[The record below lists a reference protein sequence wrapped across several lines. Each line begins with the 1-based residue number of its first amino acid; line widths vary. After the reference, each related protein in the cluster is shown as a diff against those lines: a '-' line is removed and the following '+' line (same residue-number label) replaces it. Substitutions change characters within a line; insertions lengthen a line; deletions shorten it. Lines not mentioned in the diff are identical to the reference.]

1 MPQGSSSINVGRC
14 CRLGAPQ
21 WPRDS
26 RSMRFADPGFLI
38 LLLLPAGYAAQWWR
52 TRRRPPRLRLGMP
65 ALAFISDPPRSGRA
79 RWRPLLKVLRI
90 SAMLLFVVA
99 LARPQVPR
107 DVREIRL
114 RSRNI
119 IIALDISSS
128 MKAGDF
134 QPGNRLKVARKVV
147 NDFVQRR
154 NGDLVGLVLFA
165 GRAFLQAP
173 LTPDLGI
180 LEKILERVDI
190 GLLPD
195 GTAIGTALAL
205 SLGQLKDLPVKA
217 STILLIT
224 DGANNTGQPTP
235 LLAAEAARTLGIRIQ
250 AIGLSTRDT
259 SSVALNGVWR
269 VGRTAPRLTSRDE
282 IALKRIAERTG
293 GRYYQA
299 TDPQALG
306 NVMEQIDRAERID
319 VRVGES
325 RQYREL
331 YGFLLGPALLLLA
344 LELGLG
350 LTSLRSLP

>member
-1 MPQGSSSINVGRC
+1 
-14 CRLGAPQ
+14 
-21 WPRDS
+21 
-26 RSMRFADPGFLI
+26 
-38 LLLLPAGYAAQWWR
+38 
-52 TRRRPPRLRLGMP
+52 MP
-65 ALAFISDPPRSGRA
+65 ALGFLADVPVSNRV

-90 SAMLLFVVA
+90 SALILLVIA
-99 LARPQVPR
+99 LARPQTPK

-119 IIALDISSS
+119 MLALDISSS

-134 QPGNRLKVARKVV
+134 QPGNRLTVARKVIT
-147 NDFVQRR
+147 DFVQRR
-154 NGDLVGLVLFA
+154 TGDLVGLVLFA

-173 LTPDLGI
+173 LTPDLTL
-180 LEKILERVDI
+180 LEKILARVDI

-217 STILLIT
+217 STIVLIT

-235 LLAAEAARTLGIRIQ
+235 LVAAEAARTLGIRVQ
-250 AIGLSTRDT
+250 TIGLSTRDT

-269 VGRTAPRLTSRDE
+269 VGSTAPRLTSRDE
-282 IALKRIAERTG
+282 AMLKRIAERTG
-293 GRYYQA
+293 GRYYHA
-299 TDPQALG
+299 TDPEALG
-306 NVMEQIDRAERID
+306 EVMEQIDRAERMD

-325 RQYREL
+325 RDYREL
-331 YGFLLGPALLLLA
+331 YAFFLGPALLLLA

-350 LTSLRSLP
+350 LTWLRTVP